1 MRLLALALLLATV
14 SAARACEVQSVSMVP
29 LILRGGHA
37 LVEARIDHHDVRLIL
52 DSGAQRSLLTP
63 AAVRRLGLKLD
74 PWVGSTNIGIGGEE
88 HHANA
93 LVPRLTLNGMPLHQI
108 FPLPELSLSVGALP
122 GAQGSGRRVV
132 GLLGRDILARY
143 DLDIDLPRRRITL
156 FRVRD
161 CTGRFLPWWRSYH
174 RAAMLPGYRAV
185 LGIAVRADGRTLR
198 AMIDTGATGQLL
210 STSGM
215 DRLGLTVAGLAGA
228 PAVQARG
235 VGPRTVIGRFL
246 TLRDLTVAGFRSRDV
261 PVMAAPVI
269 LSPILD
275 LLIGMNWL
283 ARHRVWLSYATGQ
296 VFVAGR

>member
-1 MRLLALALLLATV
+1 MKRALIAVLFAAV
-14 SAARACEVQSVSMVP
+14 SAAHACEVRSVTMVP

-37 LVEARIDHHDVRLIL
+37 LVDARIDHRPVRLIL
-52 DSGAQRSLLTP
+52 DSGAERSLLTP

-93 LVPRLTLNGMPLHQI
+93 LVPRLTLNGIPLRQV

-122 GAQGSGRRVV
+122 GAAGAGRRVA

-143 DLDIDLPRRRITL
+143 DLDIDMPRRRITL
-156 FRVRD
+156 FRVHGCSR
-161 CTGRFLPWWRSYH
+161 RFLPWWGPYR
-174 RAAMLPGYRAV
+174 RAAMLPGYRPV
-185 LGIAVRADGRTLR
+185 LGLAARADGRELR

-210 STSGM
+210 SAAGM
-215 DRLGLTVAGLAGA
+215 ARLGLTVGGLSGA
-228 PAVQARG
+228 PVVRARG

-246 TLRDLTVAGFRSRDV
+246 TLRRLTVAGVGARDV
-261 PVMAAPVI
+261 PVMATPVI
-269 LSPILD
+269 LTPILD

-283 ARHRVWLSYATGQ
+283 IDHRVWLSYATGQ